1 MVISDFDYASFV
13 WIANNLK
20 PGGCLIIDKGA
31 HQALLVGKSLLP
43 AGVLRATGG
52 FDRGDGVSIIGF
64 SGEKIG
70 VGISAYSSSDID
82 RIRGHKTSEIA
93 AILSYAGREEV
104 VHRKDLVLEREMT
117 GKDNAEGESSA
128 R

>member
-1 MVISDFDYASFV
+1 MIAS
-13 WIANNLK
+13 
-20 PGGCLIIDKGA
+20 
-31 HQALLVGKSLLP
+31 
-43 AGVLRATGG
+43 
-52 FDRGDGVSIIGF
+52 
-64 SGEKIG
+64 
-70 VGISAYSSSDID
+70 
-82 RIRGHKTSEIA
+82 RGHKTSEIA